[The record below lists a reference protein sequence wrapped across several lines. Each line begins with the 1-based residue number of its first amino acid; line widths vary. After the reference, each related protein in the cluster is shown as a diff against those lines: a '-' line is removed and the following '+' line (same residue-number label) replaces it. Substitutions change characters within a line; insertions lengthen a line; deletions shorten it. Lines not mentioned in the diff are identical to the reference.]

1 MWRLYSRN
9 YVFFLSCYPRRKPIS
24 FCQAQLWSAHSL
36 NLMKVVWMK
45 ILMANNKIHLSR
57 LFFLFLS
64 IYIHPLYGKLLV
76 SGESKEYCVTCT
88 LTIIRTI
95 DIIWFKGSHE
105 KINLI
110 SKTWYLLIHISNH
123 AKLVANFYE
132 TVHLYM
138 LNT

>member
-1 MWRLYSRN
+1 MFWNRYQHFLISSLCFIYFLYANCSEVICYICQCTGHTIFFRFMWRLYSRN

-64 IYIHPLYGKLLV
+64 TLLDFPFNCRKRFLNWGTKNVYIYIYFMV
-76 SGESKEYCVTCT
+76 NC
-88 LTIIRTI
+88 
-95 DIIWFKGSHE
+95 
-105 KINLI
+105 
-110 SKTWYLLIHISNH
+110 
-123 AKLVANFYE
+123 
-132 TVHLYM
+132 
-138 LNT
+138 